1 MYNLIVGAVEGILP
15 AERLLEVVEDGVEDF
30 VGSKQNPNGGRLMM
44 LPTLLMPEIDA
55 QSHDQT
61 AQVGNVV
68 SLSRTGRDYRFKFV
82 PSVTIQSI
90 PSEYVQEIAEKLHI
104 GRWDLTRT
112 RWSVKSCD
120 LYQVL
125 LDENVVGMPSPKVF
139 SVPLGRPERN
149 VIGVMMPFGAA
160 FDSVWDALKATAAD
174 GGWKCLRADDI
185 WEDDVVIN
193 DVVSL
198 IARSKV
204 VICDLTDRNSNVFY
218 EAGIAHALGREV
230 ILITQTAQDVPFDL
244 RHYRYV
250 TYLGNVEGV
259 GPTEGRPS
267 SAVAHAH
274 GEIAA
279 QTMCRP
285 HRRRSRRRDEA
296 TPGKQCAGSRSGRSS
311 FRTTPDNL
319 ARHPGWTPTPVIP
332 RKGRSCPALPLSY

>member
-30 VGSKQNPNGGRLMM
+30 VGSKQDPNVGRLMM

-82 PSVTIQSI
+82 PSGTIQSI

-149 VIGVMMPFGAA
+149 VIGVEM
-160 FDSVWDALKATAAD
+160 L
-174 GGWKCLRADDI
+174 
-185 WEDDVVIN
+185 
-193 DVVSL
+193 
-198 IARSKV
+198 
-204 VICDLTDRNSNVFY
+204 
-218 EAGIAHALGREV
+218 AG
-230 ILITQTAQDVPFDL
+230 
-244 RHYRYV
+244 
-250 TYLGNVEGV
+250 
-259 GPTEGRPS
+259 
-267 SAVAHAH
+267 
-274 GEIAA
+274 
-279 QTMCRP
+279 
-285 HRRRSRRRDEA
+285 
-296 TPGKQCAGSRSGRSS
+296 
-311 FRTTPDNL
+311 
-319 ARHPGWTPTPVIP
+319 
-332 RKGRSCPALPLSY
+332 